1 MQRSNDSANR
11 RARKERA
18 LLGTRLSDLRLDL
31 SASFF
36 APHLVTL
43 ERELHRAG
51 LAMRPHFYLCTGY
64 GCVVR
69 TVNVGLLFTDGFPA
83 TRRIARSAGMRVR
96 NGAGILRT
104 LRHEAGHAFCYSH
117 RLHESAR
124 FRELF
129 GVSGDFYESYPDSW
143 RPTPRA
149 QSRVRRGEIIG
160 IYADRHA
167 DEDFA
172 LCFQTWIADPAGC
185 LLPYQHRP
193 LIRRKLAYVAEMAAR
208 CGARKVPN
216 DPGDLD
222 EPIDSIRHTLQAWIR
237 KMRDASDYNLFPKGP
252 VA

>member
-1 MQRSNDSANR
+1 MRHSNRSTNR
-11 RARKERA
+11 TDRKDREM
-18 LLGTRLSDLRLDL
+18 LGTRLSDLRLDL

-36 APHLVTL
+36 APHRVTL

-51 LAMRPHFYLCTGY
+51 LAMRPNFYLCTGY

-96 NGAGILRT
+96 NGAEILRT

-117 RLHESAR
+117 RLYDSAR

-129 GVSGDFYESYPDSW
+129 GVDGDFYDTYPDSW
-143 RPTPRA
+143 RPSPRA

-172 LCFQTWIADPAGC
+172 LCFQTWIADPAAC
-185 LLPYQHRP
+185 VLPYERRP
-193 LIRRKLAYVAEMAAR
+193 VIRRKLAYVAEMAAR
-208 CGARKVPN
+208 FGARKVPN

-222 EPIDSIRHTLQAWIR
+222 EPLDSIDLTLQAWIE
-237 KMRDASDYNLFPKGP
+237 KIQEASDYNLFPKGP